1 MGKLFTIGH
10 SQHDIEYFIKMLRK
24 YNVNYVLDVRSTP

>member
-24 YNVNYVLDVRSTP
+24 YNVNPRLFTDQP